1 MGILTVSDFYKKLF
15 GSKVY
20 KISIDAGCTCPNR
33 DGTLGTSGCIFC
45 SASGSGDFTASRA
58 LSVKE
63 QIQQA
68 KKLVEAK
75 CPSKKYIAYFQ
86 NFTNTYG
93 NLDEIFLKWDQALQE
108 EGICGIAIATRPDCV
123 GRKVLTKLA
132 SLSQKTYV
140 QLELGLQTTNEQ
152 TARYIRRGFESRAF
166 ERAVEEIHNAC
177 PKVHIVTHIIFGL
190 PGETRDDMLTT
201 VKNALEWK
209 TDGLKITVLYVLK
222 NTDLEKEYL
231 NGKVKTLEMEEYM
244 SILEEAL
251 ALVPPGVVIHRVT
264 GDPPKSLLIAP
275 EWTKNKKL
283 VLNRVKQLFLHVDSL
298 SSNVVQ

>member
-1 MGILTVSDFYKKLF
+1 MGVLTVSDFYKKLF

-33 DGTLGTSGCIFC
+33 DGNLGTGGCIFC

-123 GRKVLTKLA
+123 GQKVLSELA

-140 QLELGLQTTNEQ
+140 QLELGLQRMN
-152 TARYIRRGFESRAF
+152 RRPA
-166 ERAVEEIHNAC
+166 I
-177 PKVHIVTHIIFGL
+177 
-190 PGETRDDMLTT
+190 
-201 VKNALEWK
+201 
-209 TDGLKITVLYVLK
+209 
-222 NTDLEKEYL
+222 
-231 NGKVKTLEMEEYM
+231 
-244 SILEEAL
+244 
-251 ALVPPGVVIHRVT
+251 
-264 GDPPKSLLIAP
+264 
-275 EWTKNKKL
+275 
-283 VLNRVKQLFLHVDSL
+283 
-298 SSNVVQ
+298 